1 MIERI
6 KTWHRPGAS
15 GTLYSGDALEFL
27 KSLSP
32 ESADLIFL
40 DPPFNLG
47 KNYSSEQ
54 PKLDSRPP
62 QEYSKWLSAI
72 AAAAVRVL
80 ARGGA
85 LFLYHL
91 PKWAL
96 RIGAELEAELVLRH
110 WIAIAMKNGFARGE
124 RLYPA
129 HYALLYFTKG
139 LPAHFERPRL
149 RPRRCRHCDE
159 LVKDYGGYT
168 NIIEQKGVNLSD
180 VWDDLSPIR
189 HPANKYRDANE
200 LPSGI
205 TDRVVQ
211 ISGHRGG
218 MFVDPFA
225 GAGAALVSAVRREMR
240 FRACDLLPENCQV
253 VVDRIDSL
261 KAATRKTNRKEVRR
275 APSRG

>member
-1 MIERI
+1 MVERI
-6 KTWHRPGAS
+6 KTWRRPGAS

-27 KSLSP
+27 ESLRP

-47 KNYSSEQ
+47 KKYSPDQ
-54 PKLDSRPP
+54 PKLDARSP
-62 QEYSKWLSAI
+62 QEYSKWLSTI
-72 AAAAVRVL
+72 AEAAVRVM
-80 ARGGA
+80 APGGT

-96 RIGAELEAELVLRH
+96 RIGAELEVELVLRH
-110 WIAIAMKNGFARGE
+110 WIAISMKNGFARGK

-139 LPAHFERPRL
+139 HPAHFERPRL
-149 RPRRCRHCDE
+149 RPRRCRHCDKF
-159 LVKDYGGYT
+159 VNDYGGYT
-168 NIIEQKGVNLSD
+168 KIIEQKGVNLSD

-200 LPSGI
+200 LPSAI
-205 TDRVVQ
+205 TDRVVR
-211 ISGHRGG
+211 ISGSPGG

-225 GAGAALVSAVRREMR
+225 GAGGAIVSAVRGEMQ
-240 FRACDLLPENCQV
+240 FRGCDLLPENCQV
-253 VVDRIDSL
+253 VVDRIDSF
-261 KAATRKTNRKEVRR
+261 KAAARE
-275 APSRG
+275 AS

>member
-1 MIERI
+1 MIERV
-6 KTWHRPGAS
+6 KTWRRPGAS
-15 GTLYSGDALEFL
+15 GTLYSGDAVEFL
-27 KSLSP
+27 KTLPP

-47 KNYSSEQ
+47 KNYSPEH

-62 QEYSKWLSAI
+62 QEYSRWLSMI
-72 AAAAVRVL
+72 AEAAVRVL

-96 RIGAELEAELVLRH
+96 RIGADLEAELVLRH
-110 WIAIAMKNGFARGE
+110 WIAVAMKNGFARGK

-139 LPAHFERPRL
+139 QPAHFERPRL
-149 RPRRCRHCDE
+149 RPYRCRHCDG

-168 NIIEQKGVNLSD
+168 NIIERKGVNLSD

-200 LPSGI
+200 LPSAI
-205 TDRVVQ
+205 TDRIVS
-211 ISGHRGG
+211 ISGSPGG

-225 GAGAALVSAVRREMR
+225 GAGAALVSAVRGKMR
-240 FRACDLLPENCQV
+240 FRACDLLPENCQII
-253 VVDRIDSL
+253 VDRIDSF
-261 KAATRKTNRKEVRR
+261 KATARDTN
-275 APSRG
+275 

>member
-1 MIERI
+1 MIKRV
-6 KTWHRPGAS
+6 KTWRRPGAS

-27 KSLSP
+27 KSLP
-32 ESADLIFL
+32 PASADLIFL

-47 KNYSSEQ
+47 KNYSPEQ

-62 QEYSKWLSAI
+62 EEYSKWLSTI
-72 AAAAVRVL
+72 AEAAVRAL
-80 ARGGA
+80 AHGGA

-110 WIAIAMKNGFARGE
+110 WIAV
-124 RLYPA
+124 
-129 HYALLYFTKG
+129 
-139 LPAHFERPRL
+139 
-149 RPRRCRHCDE
+149 DE

-168 NIIEQKGVNLSD
+168 GIIEQKGVNLSD

-189 HPANKYRDANE
+189 HRANKYRDANE
-200 LPSGI
+200 LPSAI
-205 TDRVVQ
+205 TDRVVR
-211 ISGHRGG
+211 ISGSPGG

-225 GAGAALVSAVRREMR
+225 GAGAAIVSAVRGQMR

-253 VVDRIDSL
+253 VVDRIDSF
-261 KAATRKTNRKEVRR
+261 KAATKAAARET
-275 APSRG
+275 S

>member
-6 KTWHRPGAS
+6 KTWRRPGAS

-47 KNYSSEQ
+47 KNYSPEQ

-62 QEYSKWLSAI
+62 HEYSKWLSTI
-72 AAAAVRVL
+72 ADAAVRVL

-110 WIAIAMKNGFARGE
+110 WIAVAMKNGFARGR

-139 LPAHFERPRL
+139 HPAHFERPRL

-168 NIIEQKGVNLSD
+168 SIIEQKGVNLSD

-189 HPANKYRDANE
+189 HPANKYRNANE
-200 LPSGI
+200 LPSAI
-205 TDRVVQ
+205 TDRVVR
-211 ISGHRGG
+211 ISGSPGG
-218 MFVDPFA
+218 MFVDPFV
-225 GAGAALVSAVRREMR
+225 GSGVSLISAASREMR
-240 FRACDLLPENCQV
+240 FRACDLVPENCEV
-253 VVDRIDSL
+253 VVDRIDAF
-261 KAATRKTNRKEVRR
+261 KAFTRENQPREV
-275 APSRG
+275 

>member
-6 KTWHRPGAS
+6 KTWHRPGAG

-27 KSLSP
+27 QSLTP
-32 ESADLIFL
+32 ESADLVFL

-47 KNYSSEQ
+47 KSYSPEQ
-54 PKLDSRPP
+54 PGLDSRPP
-62 QEYSKWLSAI
+62 QEYSEWLSTI
-72 AAAAVRVL
+72 TEAAVRAL
-80 ARGGA
+80 APGGA

-110 WIAIAMKNGFARGE
+110 WIAIAMKNGFARGK

-139 LPAHFERPRL
+139 NPAHFKRPRL

-168 NIIEQKGVNLSD
+168 KIIEQKGVNLSD
-180 VWDDLSPIR
+180 VWNDVSPIR
-189 HPANKYRDANE
+189 HRAHKYRDANE
-200 LPSGI
+200 LPAVI
-205 TDRVVQ
+205 TDRVVR
-211 ISGHRGG
+211 ISGSSGG

-225 GAGAALVSAVRREMR
+225 GAGTAIVSAVRGEMR

-253 VVDRIDSL
+253 VVDRIDSF
-261 KAATRKTNRKEVRR
+261 KAVARQPTTR
-275 APSRG
+275 